1 MLAEGIERLGRV
13 IRTLRDE
20 QDGGSGISMQP
31 ATEGSAKDF
40 W

>member
-20 QDGGSGISMQP
+20 QGGGSQAAMQP
-31 ATEGSAKDF
+31 ATEASAKDF